1 MAKTVTLSDGAADL
15 LEQIRQAE
23 GLSTLDAAA
32 EVAIARS
39 VAANDDD
46 FDGYTVEEL
55 RALIAEAEDGPS
67 EAWDAQAVRAEV
79 LRRASQRNSQP

>member
-1 MAKTVTLSDGAADL
+1 MSKTVTLSEDAADL
-15 LEQIRQAE
+15 LEQLRRAE

-32 EVAIARS
+32 ELAIARS

-55 RALIAEAEDGPS
+55 KALIEEAEEGPS

-79 LRRASQRNSQP
+79 LRRASERNSQP